1 MDKNVLTDKNQF
13 PTPEM
18 IFTHIGK
25 SKKYWETLFD
35 HLRTNHPDF
44 NEQWRYYIDGK
55 SWLLKVTR
63 KSKTIFW
70 LSVLPEAFRITFYFG
85 DRAEPLISDSPISEK
100 FKREFKEGK
109 KYGKIRGIT
118 IIVKSEKDI
127 DNIISLIDI
136 KLRIK

>member
-1 MDKNVLTDKNQF
+1 M
-13 PTPEM
+13 
-18 IFTHIGK
+18 
-25 SKKYWETLFD
+25 
-35 HLRTNHPDF
+35 
-44 NEQWRYYIDGK
+44 
-55 SWLLKVTR
+55 
-63 KSKTIFW
+63 
-70 LSVLPEAFRITFYFG
+70 
-85 DRAEPLISDSPISEK
+85 AEPLISDSPISEK